1 MYQSNSKSFCWFC
14 CKFGFLGNHAF
25 LLLIV
30 WRENR
35 KSGWCYILRFL
46 RLCDQYSQIESDVKS
61 KVGEMIYKDRR
72 GENSHFT
79 VNFAFHRAL
88 PEAEVDFAKY
98 FELKILKNM
107 KPLCTHDEF
116 SQQKRSIIWRSL
128 AWFHTTLGQF
138 WKFFYKFFSHSK

>member
-1 MYQSNSKSFCWFC
+1 MASLDIDESKGQSESATGQCIKAIQNLYVDFVA
-14 CKFGFLGNHAF
+14 N
-25 LLLIV
+25 
-30 WRENR
+30 
-35 KSGWCYILRFL
+35 L

-116 SQQKRSIIWRSL
+116 SQQKRSII
-128 AWFHTTLGQF
+128 
-138 WKFFYKFFSHSK
+138 

>member
-1 MYQSNSKSFCWFC
+1 MKIWMVLHSTLF
-14 CKFGFLGNHAF
+14 
-25 LLLIV
+25 
-30 WRENR
+30 
-35 KSGWCYILRFL
+35 
-46 RLCDQYSQIESDVKS
+46 RLCDQYSQIESDAIS

-116 SQQKRSIIWRSL
+116 SQQKRSII
-128 AWFHTTLGQF
+128 
-138 WKFFYKFFSHSK
+138 